1 MKATLVVLVSDEGK
15 WAILCSVCYTCSFKS
30 VVPRMYDLGH
40 FGGGLGVSG
49 WACAA
54 ENLSDMSYFMLCVM
68 YLFI

>member
-1 MKATLVVLVSDEGK
+1 
-15 WAILCSVCYTCSFKS
+15 
-30 VVPRMYDLGH
+30 MYDLGH